1 MALQNSALRDSVP
14 VMTQVFKNAMI
25 FERYVKIWSDSLR
38 YVNAELNN
46 NAVKKK
52 EAMSNLEWEQ
62 RNYNTLDGEYLEK
75 TKAMKKRI
83 RKSWLTILVVLVT
96 TTIYVL
102 VGLLAPGDNIIKML
116 FLLTAEF
123 APLALLIILGININV
138 IVKNKKELKK
148 YGRANQKHAVIVSS
162 NNITSLNS
170 FLSKKEKEKQLMLSK
185 KASITQQLHAAQ
197 QTLNRIY
204 AQGLIPKRYQGLVQ
218 TATIYGYLETGRCNI
233 ICGHGGVYDTYEKD
247 LQAGLI
253 IGNLVEIN
261 KKMDIVIHNQERLY
275 DEMES
280 INSTVGGIKRE
291 IETSNQTLNQIER
304 NSAIAAAAATQS
316 AAAQSYIAAEVW
328 RRS

>member
-1 MALQNSALRDSVP
+1 MAVQNNALKDSVS

-46 NAVKKK
+46 NAAKKK

-62 RNYNTLDGEYLEK
+62 RNFNTLDGEYLEK

-96 TTIYVL
+96 TAIYVL
-102 VGLLAPGDNIIKML
+102 AGLAPGDNIIKML

-123 APLALLIILGININV
+123 APLALLIILGINIST

-148 YGRANQKHAVIVSS
+148 YGSANQKYAATVSS

-170 FLSKKEKEKQLMLSK
+170 FLSKNEKEKQLMLSE
-185 KASITQQLHAAQ
+185 KANIIQQLNAAQ

-204 AQGLIPKRYQGLVQ
+204 ALCLIPRRYQGLVQ
-218 TATIYGYLETGRCNI
+218 TATIYGYLETGRCNT

-261 KKMDIVIHNQERLY
+261 KKLDIVIHNQERLY

-280 INSTVGGIKRE
+280 INNTVGSIKRE
-291 IETSNQTLNQIER
+291 IDTSNQTLNKIER

-316 AAAQSYIAAEVW
+316 AAAQSYIATEVW
-328 RRS
+328 RRT